1 MFDNTQGVTE
11 IQMVGTTHLYCPLGN
26 DFYTANTTITVSNP
40 SKIPDY
46 CDITKFFESIDGK
59 ELIIE
64 DACRQIVDFIK
75 GQTGNAQ
82 AVTITIEVDDARHL
96 PVSVTISD

>member
-11 IQMVGTTHLYCPLGN
+11 IQMFGTTHLYCPLGD

-46 CDITKFFESIDGK
+46 CDVTKFFESIDGK

-64 DACRQIVDFIK
+64 DACRQVVDFIK

-82 AVTITIEVDDARHL
+82 AVTVTIEVDDARHL